1 LAFAGE
7 LGIED
12 LIKYNTVH
20 VEEEDETVEI
30 TFEEQGTTEAM
41 KEKIIRRQTQQQMKH
56 RKLTVGYHHGRLN
69 PLPQNWKYPK
79 INLVQLIHMWL
90 MGCPAD
96 GVAALRYLDSS
107 QVGHFD
113 KEGQKLSRMRRVMR
127 VVEHFARMRGVWKP
141 KNAKEYLN
149 GKTVTTLW
157 NGVWNDLK
165 PYLLTVTS
173 YEDSRIEM

>member
-1 LAFAGE
+1 
-7 LGIED
+7 
-12 LIKYNTVH
+12 
-20 VEEEDETVEI
+20 
-30 TFEEQGTTEAM
+30 M
-41 KEKIIRRQTQQQMKH
+41 
-56 RKLTVGYHHGRLN
+56 
-69 PLPQNWKYPK
+69 
-79 INLVQLIHMWL
+79 NLVQLFPMWL

-96 GVAALRYLDSS
+96 GVAALRYLDSL

-141 KNAKEYLN
+141 NNANNYWN

-173 YEDSRIEM
+173 YDDGRPDSTHKSRCGEITWRTCHERFSGRRGLFRQLGIGRGS